1 MQLDESAKTATIE
14 WVDDLSP
21 VFSTFGGS
29 ARLLTNGNVEFDE
42 CAPTFSSAA
51 ILEVTKTTPPQT
63 VWQMQINGQNNYRG
77 FRMPSLYPGVQW

>member
-21 VFSTFGGS
+21 VYSFFGGN

-42 CAPTFSSAA
+42 CAPMASRAA
-51 ILEVTKTTPPQT
+51 IFEVTKTTPPQT
-63 VWQMQINGQNNYRG
+63 VWQMHIPG
-77 FRMPSLYPGVQW
+77 RMHIGYSACRACIRAYSG